1 MGGHALRLLPKPF
14 VQCRPSPNPFLPAA
28 RYAISTWN
36 HRPIY
41 FVQTRSAQDSD
52 DSSAQAGKPRTSRQ
66 AVRGGLRY
74 SSSISNSDKPRF
86 FFSGPI
92 AYRSKTRCSYLQ
104 DSTHPN
110 GNWPKRVPG
119 GAERKPLRIG
129 KNPGLDPQGSSM
141 LSGPVLCATMTKRR
155 CFARTI

>member
-28 RYAISTWN
+28 RYAISAWN

-52 DSSAQAGKPRTSRQ
+52 DSCAQAGKPRTSRQ
-66 AVRGGLRY
+66 AVRGGPRY

-92 AYRSKTRCSYLQ
+92 AYRSKTRCPTYKTVPIQTVTGPRGFRAEQNENLSALVKTQ
-104 DSTHPN
+104 D
-110 GNWPKRVPG
+110 
-119 GAERKPLRIG
+119 
-129 KNPGLDPQGSSM
+129 
-141 LSGPVLCATMTKRR
+141 
-155 CFARTI
+155 